1 MYKKYVTFSYDDGLQ
16 QDKQLTALMRDFG
29 LKGTFNINSG
39 LFGKEQY
46 VGYLG
51 SLGFTEAPPEKAKDG
66 LLKYVPQFRIPE
78 DEIAQVYEGFE
89 VASHG
94 YRHEMLAL
102 SSRKVMEESIDLDLA
117 NLERVVGYKMKTF
130 AYAKGF
136 GSKAA
141 RAYLKENG
149 IVSARGISS
158 TKSFSFQ
165 DDDLLNFQPS
175 ASQIDKDLFEII
187 DNFLATDPVDDDM
200 LLYIW
205 GHGYECDYNTDRGS
219 WERTIR
225 MFEKLAG
232 RDDLTYCTN
241 IEAFE
246 DHLARK
252 ANR

>member
-29 LKGTFNINSG
+29 LKGTFNLNSG

-46 VGYLG
+46 IGYLG
-51 SLGFTEAPPEKAKDG
+51 SLGFTETPPEKAAG
-66 LLKYVPQFRIPE
+66 GPLNYVPHFRIPE

-102 SSRKVMEESIDLDLA
+102 SNRKTMEESIDLDLA
-117 NLERVVGYKMKTF
+117 NLERVVGYKMKGF

-141 RAYLKENG
+141 REYLNGNG
-149 IVSARGISS
+149 IVYARGIKS
-158 TKSFSFQ
+158 TGTFTFQ
-165 DDDLLNFQPS
+165 EENLLNFQPT
-175 ASQIDKDLFEII
+175 ASQIDKNLFEVI
-187 DNFLATDPVDDDM
+187 DTFLATDPVDDDM

-205 GHGYECDYNTDRGS
+205 GHGYECDYHTDRGS
-219 WERTIR
+219 WARTIK
-225 MFEKLAG
+225 MFERLAG

-246 DHLARK
+246 DHFARK
-252 ANR
+252 NKT